1 MQTVNSVCLISV
13 TMMVSF
19 NVSPQ
24 FTYAPIDEAVSV
36 IRNKLNNDENLHDR
50 ACLFLNEYIRIIRG
64 LS

>member
-1 MQTVNSVCLISV
+1 
-13 TMMVSF
+13 MMVSF